1 MHLFRSAALAA
12 VLALTAAVVVSPAA
26 AQAQIAIGISV
37 NFAPPPLPV
46 YEQPP
51 IPEADAMWIPGYWA
65 WDDAFYD
72 YYWVP
77 GTWAAAPEPG
87 LLWTPAYW
95 GWNEG
100 AYAFHGGYWGA
111 HVGYYG
117 GVAYGFGYNGAGYEG
132 GEWRSGHFF
141 YNRTVNNVTNIHITN
156 VYEKT
161 VIVNRGSNASFN
173 GPGGA
178 TAKPTPEQLAVA
190 QERHVQPTPVQ
201 TEHARA
207 AAAMPALHAS
217 ANHGA
222 PPVAATGKP
231 AEFSGAGVVRASGP
245 GGDYH
250 PPAAVAAR
258 QAQAQAAH
266 GVARAP
272 AAHPEAAAAATGPEQ
287 PKVAGAGEG
296 PKPAD
301 HAAPLAEKPAQ
312 ASASVEANE
321 GGPKPRTADQ
331 QGQPAAARAGEA
343 PAGPKPAMVTPK
355 TPRPPAAQHVDAP
368 KPAPKAPAEPPKN
381 DEKQQNQ

>member
-1 MHLFRSAALAA
+1 MHLFRTAALAA
-12 VLALTAAVVVSPAA
+12 VLALSAAVVVSPAI

-51 IPEADAMWIPGYWA
+51 IPDPDDIWIPGYWA
-65 WDDAFYD
+65 WDGADYD

-77 GTWAAAPEPG
+77 GTWAPAPEPG

-100 AYAFHGGYWGA
+100 AYAFHEGYWGPQ
-111 HVGYYG
+111 VGYYG
-117 GVAYGFGYNGAGYEG
+117 GVSYGFGYGGNGYEG

-141 YNRTVNNVTNIHITN
+141 YNRAVNNVTNVRITN

-161 VIVNRGSNASFN
+161 VVVNQGSRASFN

-178 TAKPTPEQLAVA
+178 TAKPTPQQLAAA
-190 QERHVQPTPVQ
+190 QERHVQPTPLQ
-201 TEHARA
+201 AEHAKA
-207 AAAMPALHAS
+207 AAAQPDLRAS

-231 AEFSGAGVVRASGP
+231 ADFAGAGVVKASAA

-250 PPAAVAAR
+250 PPAAVEAR
-258 QAQAQAAH
+258 QAQARAAH
-266 GVARAP
+266 GVATAP
-272 AAHPEAAAAATGPEQ
+272 AAHPEAAASATGQEQ

-296 PKPAD
+296 PRAAD
-301 HAAPLAEKPAQ
+301 HAAPLAEKAAQ
-312 ASASVEANE
+312 ASTSVAGND
-321 GGPKPRTADQ
+321 GGPKPRTAEE
-331 QGQPAAARAGEA
+331 QGRPAMVRAGEP
-343 PAGPKPAMVTPK
+343 PAGPKPAAEAPK
-355 TPRPPAAQHVDAP
+355 GPKPAPAQRAATP
-368 KPAPKAPAEPPKN
+368 KPAPKAPAEPPKA
-381 DEKQQNQ
+381 DDKQQN